1 MKAFELSTETF
12 KVHASGS
19 SDVSVTVMKELYV
32 SASGASDVRY
42 KGTGTVREVKT
53 SGASSVQLVRD

>member
-1 MKAFELSTETF
+1 GFDLNTDICNA
-12 KVHASGS
+12 VASGS

-32 SASGASDVRY
+32 KASGASDVKY